1 MPDVSMPSGSTVT
14 SLGANPVI
22 YAVKAA
28 EYKVV
33 YQTTDT
39 TTPCTAAPSGLA
51 ISDSLTLP
59 TEDGWSI
66 FQLLSLSVP
75 TQSQVAC
82 TNVSTM
88 WLVTGDLSGQ
98 QPRQFATA
106 RFPCNLQATH

>member
-59 TEDGWSI
+59 TEDGWSMPSHYNTEADVTLGVKVI
-66 FQLLSLSVP
+66 AGVCTVP
-75 TQSQVAC
+75 ADC
-82 TNVSTM
+82 ESTS
-88 WLVTGDLSGQ
+88 TS
-98 QPRQFATA
+98 
-106 RFPCNLQATH
+106 